1 MKRKKRAV
9 TAVKIIILA
18 LLLFLALFPIYWLV
32 SMAIRPMSEMK
43 GHISLIPHTL
53 TGEHFL
59 TYRLASQA
67 GSWAGLITFYPII
80 PHFSGLI
87 TTTCQWPRRDAIP
100 ASARA
105 FSEASRPYCTC
116 QA

>member
-67 GSWAGLITFYPII
+67 GSWAVLITFYR
-80 PHFSGLI
+80 
-87 TTTCQWPRRDAIP
+87 TRRKA
-100 ASARA
+100 ALGHA
-105 FSEASRPYCTC
+105 FLHRTMLTLEPFAVCSE
-116 QA
+116 QAA